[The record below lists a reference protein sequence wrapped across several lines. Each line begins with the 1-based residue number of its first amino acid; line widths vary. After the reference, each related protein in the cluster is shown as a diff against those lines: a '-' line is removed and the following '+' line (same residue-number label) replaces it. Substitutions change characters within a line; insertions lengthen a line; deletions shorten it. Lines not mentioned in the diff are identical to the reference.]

1 MINPRFITSAYLG
14 AAFIAALRF
23 AAACGAAA
31 GRALLAAMHESR
43 AREAARHLARHRHLS
58 EEAEM
63 FYQREYRVSPRRS
76 AEEVLAFG
84 QTIPLEAHTGRRELA
99 RQRMRGEKL
108 HSLL

>member
-1 MINPRFITSAYLG
+1 
-14 AAFIAALRF
+14 
-23 AAACGAAA
+23 
-31 GRALLAAMHESR
+31 
-43 AREAARHLARHRHLS
+43 
-58 EEAEM
+58 M

-84 QTIPLEAHTGRRELA
+84 QTIPFEAHTGRRELA